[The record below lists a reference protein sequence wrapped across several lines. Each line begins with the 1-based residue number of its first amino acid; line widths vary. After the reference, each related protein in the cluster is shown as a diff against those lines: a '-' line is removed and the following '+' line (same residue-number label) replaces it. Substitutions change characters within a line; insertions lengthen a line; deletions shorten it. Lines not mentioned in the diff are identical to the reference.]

1 MIADVPTCT
10 ATRTFGGRGTGTLT
24 YGMGMT
30 VLIVDDHASFRSSA
44 RLLLES
50 EGFEVLGEAED
61 GRTAVQQTAALAPEL
76 VLLDVQLPDL
86 DGFEV
91 ARRILANGGS
101 ARVIL
106 TSSREEGDFGALVEG
121 SGALGFVGKADLS
134 GAALHA
140 LVK

>member
-1 MIADVPTCT
+1 
-10 ATRTFGGRGTGTLT
+10 
-24 YGMGMT
+24 MGMT

-61 GRTAVQQTAALAPEL
+61 GRTAMEQTAALAPEL

-91 ARRILANGGS
+91 ARRIVADGAP

-106 TSSREEGDFGALVEG
+106 TSSRDEGDLGQPVEG
-121 SGALGFVGKADLS
+121 CGALGFVGKADLS

-140 LVK
+140 LLK